1 MNNMNKSSSNP
12 LSCTWLK
19 KRAEMYSNLAES
31 GLSTLNKVGFHFSD
45 PYDCWVCVTISI
57 DGKEV
62 VKARLS
68 NVLWGD
74 PVRELI
80 DWAESCT
87 GGTSNY
93 CFPFGEGTDYIFH
106 YENLLFNQREKNGKW
121 LATGIFSLY
130 IKRIGDVQLE
140 YALCDTKEFLES
152 FYNAI
157 LDFTKRQEANEN
169 VVDDWA
175 WDLYGG
181 LGDQNSEEDRKQAKK
196 MMLDNMRSPIIEEYI
211 KMKPLII
218 MN

>member
-130 IKRIGDVQLE
+130 IKGLETSSLNTHYVIQKSFWRAFIMRFSILPRGRRLMRTLWMTGRGIYMAVWGIRIVKKIE
-140 YALCDTKEFLES
+140 
-152 FYNAI
+152 NRR
-157 LDFTKRQEANEN
+157 KR
-169 VVDDWA
+169 
-175 WDLYGG
+175 
-181 LGDQNSEEDRKQAKK
+181 
-196 MMLDNMRSPIIEEYI
+196 
-211 KMKPLII
+211 
-218 MN
+218 